1 MKRIFMIMST
11 VLLLASV
18 AVSTFAQSKKMN
30 MAEFEKRKMEYI
42 KNAAGLTEKE
52 ASLYLPLYTEL
63 SKKKFELFR
72 VHREKIQMM
81 KQGAQEMSE
90 QEYKK
95 LLDNDMELRL
105 KEAELEKE
113 YSEKFKKVLSPEKI
127 YKAQQAEKNFIQ
139 KEVSKFRS
147 ENKNS

>member
-1 MKRIFMIMST
+1 MKKIFTVIST
-11 VLLLASV
+11 ILLLSCIA
-18 AVSTFAQSKKMN
+18 ASTFAQNKKMN

-42 KNAAGLTEKE
+42 KSTAGLTDKE
-52 ASLYLPLYTEL
+52 ASLYLPLYNEL

-72 VHREKIQMM
+72 VHREKIKKM
-81 KQGAQEMSE
+81 KKGDQEMSE

-113 YSEKFKKVLSPEKI
+113 YSDKFKKVLSPEKI

-147 ENKNS
+147 GNKN